1 MMEKKLRR
9 KVLLFPGLTKRQLI
23 ECYQK
28 AKELKLDEDFLK
40 MLRKAIDNRSSL
52 EK

>member
-28 AKELKLDEDFLK
+28 AKELKLDDEFLM
-40 MLRKAIDNRSSL
+40 MLRKAIDNRSSI